1 MGGQTMADEIQKAI
15 QGVGTCARCKR
26 KLTNPHSVA
35 KSLGPVCYAK
45 SGGGVYDA
53 DLKANE
59 KEWARR
65 EKFLKAGG
73 EIDLGV
79 FWDYPDP
86 GNMIRSNNMR
96 VSIRYN
102 NGAYEAY
109 GCLTKPGK
117 DQKEIIFARGQD
129 LKIIYREAVA
139 AGPTYTAMAYR
150 ARREAGK
157 EAMRQWRQAEKE
169 RMAG

>member
-1 MGGQTMADEIQKAI
+1 MADTKETA

-35 KSLGPVCYAK
+35 RSLGPVCYSK
-45 SGGGVYDA
+45 SGGGAFDA
-53 DLKANE
+53 DLQADE

-65 EKFLKAGG
+65 EKVLKAGG

-79 FWDYPDP
+79 NWDYPDP
-86 GNMIRSNNMR
+86 GNLIRSYTMR
-96 VSIRYN
+96 VSVRYRD
-102 NGAYEAY
+102 GAFEAY
-109 GCLTKPGK
+109 GHLSRAGK
-117 DQKEIIFARGQD
+117 ESEEVIFARSQD
-129 LKIIYREAVA
+129 LKMVYREAVA

-157 EAMRQWRQAEKE
+157 ETMRQWRKARKE
-169 RMAG
+169 RMAI